1 MVHRPDRFLE
11 IIQVMEDYRI
21 APKRIQFVYPNLK
34 RGKYFVS

>member
-21 APKRIQFVYPNLK
+21 APKKSICLPKTWK